1 MGRPEKTCMAS
12 DLAVA
17 LLALQQT
24 PGTGVKTLNRLL
36 ASARETGLDLPA
48 ALGTSVHPHPFD
60 PRLAELIASCG
71 KDQVTSAR
79 ELADTCRKQEV
90 AVIARGEEGYPEA
103 LTHYLE
109 DEAPTVIFLMG
120 DASLLHPLAGAVVG
134 TRTPTPHGIALA
146 RKCAGLLTDANAVVV
161 SGGAQG
167 VDTAAHNETLAR
179 FGRTVIVL
187 PEGILHHTTPPAWA
201 EALRNGSALLLS
213 EVHPFQPWRT
223 FAAVGR
229 NRLIAALSRMVCVV
243 EPRKMG
249 GSIATARHGIAQR
262 KPVFLSPATALPAGL
277 RQSVRPILKS
287 GKVDAAGMVEA
298 LHSTPQEPPR
308 NLMLF

>member
-1 MGRPEKTCMAS
+1 MGFSFKAQAVS

-36 ASARETGLDLPA
+36 TSARETGLDLAA
-48 ALGTSVHPHPFD
+48 ALGTPVHPHPFD
-60 PRLAELIASCG
+60 PRLAELVGACG
-71 KDQVTSAR
+71 REHVSTAR
-79 ELADTCRKQEV
+79 ELVRTCVEHEV
-90 AVIARGEEGYPEA
+90 GIIARGEEGYPDA
-103 LTHYLE
+103 LGHYLE
-109 DEAPTVIFLMG
+109 DEAPPVMFLLG
-120 DASLLHPLAGAVVG
+120 DSSLLLYHAGAVVG
-134 TRTPTPHGIALA
+134 TRTPTTHGIALA
-146 RKCAGLLTDANAVVV
+146 QKCAGLLTAENAVVV

-167 VDTAAHNETLAR
+167 VDTAAHDETLAQ

-201 EALRNGSALLLS
+201 EAIRNGSALLLS

-229 NRLIAALSRMVCVV
+229 NRLIAALARMICVL

-249 GSIATARHGIAQR
+249 GSIATARHGIAQH
-262 KPVFLSPATALPAGL
+262 KPVFLSPASALPSGL
-277 RQSVRPILKS
+277 RASVRPIIKA
-287 GKVDAAGMVEA
+287 GKLDSSGMVEA
-298 LHSTPQEPPR
+298 LHRKPQEPPR
-308 NLMLF
+308 NMMLF

>member
-1 MGRPEKTCMAS
+1 MGSRGKLLAAS
-12 DLAVA
+12 ELVVA
-17 LLALQQT
+17 LLALQQV

-48 ALGTSVHPHPFD
+48 ALGTGVHPHPFD

-71 KDQVTSAR
+71 SEQRSAAR

-90 AVIARGEEGYPEA
+90 AVVARGEDGYPEA
-103 LTHYLE
+103 MAHYLE
-109 DEAPTVIFLMG
+109 DEAPVVVFLLG
-120 DASLLHPLAGAVVG
+120 DASLLQPLAGAVVG
-134 TRTPTPHGIALA
+134 TRTPTPHGVALA
-146 RKCAGLLTDANAVVV
+146 RHCAELLTAENAVVV

-167 VDTAAHNETLAR
+167 VDTAAHDETLAQ

-187 PEGILHHTTPPAWA
+187 PEGILHHSTPPKWA
-201 EALRNGSALLLS
+201 EAMGNGAALLLS

-229 NRLIAALSRMVCVV
+229 NRLIAALSRMICVV

-262 KPVFLSPATALPAGL
+262 KPVFLSPTAALPSGL
-277 RQSVRPILKS
+277 RQAVRPIVRA
-287 GKVDAAGMVEA
+287 GKIDKENMIEA
-298 LHSTPQEPPR
+298 LHSRPQEPPR

>member
-1 MGRPEKTCMAS
+1 MGSVGKTSAAS

-36 ASARETGLDLPA
+36 TSARETGLDLSA

-60 PRLAELIASCG
+60 PRLAELIAACG
-71 KDQVTSAR
+71 RDQMASAR
-79 ELADTCRKQEV
+79 ELANTCRKHEV
-90 AVIARGEEGYPEA
+90 AVIARGEEGYPVA
-103 LTHYLE
+103 LFHYLE

-120 DASLLHPLAGAVVG
+120 DAALLHPPAGAVVG
-134 TRTPTPHGIALA
+134 TRTPTPHGVALA
-146 RKCAGLLTDANAVVV
+146 QQCATLMTEQNAVVV

-167 VDTAAHNETLAR
+167 VDTAAHDETLAR
-179 FGRTVIVL
+179 FGRTVVVL
-187 PEGILHHTTPPAWA
+187 PEGILHHAPPPVWA
-201 EALRNGSALLLS
+201 EAVQNGAALLLS

-229 NRLIAALSRMVCVV
+229 NRLIAALSRMVCVI

-262 KPVFLSPATALPAGL
+262 KPVFLSPASSLPAGL
-277 RQSVRPILKS
+277 RQSVRPIVKS
-287 GKVDAAGMVEA
+287 GRIDAAGMAEA
-298 LHSTPQEPPR
+298 LHSAPQEPPR

>member
-1 MGRPEKTCMAS
+1 MGILGRAAPAS
-12 DLAVA
+12 DLAVG

-24 PGTGVKTLNRLL
+24 PGAGVKTLNRLL
-36 ASARETGLDLPA
+36 ASARETGLNLPA

-60 PRLAELIASCG
+60 PRLADLIAACG
-71 KDQVTSAR
+71 KDQVTAAR
-79 ELADTCRKQEV
+79 ELAGICQENEV
-90 AVIARGEEGYPEA
+90 AIVAHGEEGYPESLA
-103 LTHYLE
+103 HYLD
-109 DEAPTVIFLMG
+109 DEAPTVIFLLG
-120 DASLLHPLAGAVVG
+120 DASLLQPLAGAVVG
-134 TRTPTPHGIALA
+134 TRTPTAHGVALA
-146 RKCAGLLTDANAVVV
+146 RRCAGILTDENAVVI

-167 VDTAAHNETLAR
+167 VDTAAHDETLAR

-187 PEGILHHTTPPAWA
+187 PEGILHHTTPPTWA
-201 EALRNGSALLLS
+201 EAVRNGSALLLS

-229 NRLIAALSRMVCVV
+229 NRLTAALSRIICVI

-262 KPVFLSPATALPAGL
+262 KPVFLSPTAALPAGL
-277 RQSVRPILKS
+277 KQSVRPIVKA
-287 GKVDAAGMVEA
+287 GKVDAVGMVEA
-298 LHSTPQEPPR
+298 LHSKPQEPPK

>member
-1 MGRPEKTCMAS
+1 MSAAS

-17 LLALQQT
+17 LLALQQM
-24 PGTGVKTLNRLL
+24 PGMGVKTLNRLL

-48 ALGTSVHPHPFD
+48 ALGTHVHSHPFD
-60 PRLAELIASCG
+60 PRLAELVASCDH
-71 KDQVTSAR
+71 DQIVAAR
-79 ELADTCRKQEV
+79 ELASICGNHMV

-103 LTHYLE
+103 LSHYLE
-109 DEAPTVIFLMG
+109 DEAPTVVFLMG
-120 DASLLHPLAGAVVG
+120 DAALLHPSAGAVVG
-134 TRTPTPHGIALA
+134 TRTPTPHGVALA
-146 RKCAGLLTDANAVVV
+146 QKCAAILTEQNAVVV

-167 VDTAAHNETLAR
+167 VDTAAHDETLAR
-179 FGRTVIVL
+179 FGRTVVVL
-187 PEGILHHTTPPAWA
+187 PEGILHHTPPPVWA
-201 EALRNGSALLLS
+201 EAVQNGAALLLS

-229 NRLIAALSRMVCVV
+229 NRLIAALSRVVCVI

-249 GSIATARHGIAQR
+249 GSSATARHGIAQR
-262 KPVFLSPATALPAGL
+262 KPVFLSPASALPAGL
-277 RQSVRPILKS
+277 RPSVRPIVKS
-287 GKVDAAGMVEA
+287 GKIDAAGMAEA

>member
-1 MGRPEKTCMAS
+1 MGTLGRIAPAS
-12 DLAVA
+12 ELAVA

-48 ALGTSVHPHPFD
+48 ALGSSVHPHPFD
-60 PRLAELIASCG
+60 PRLAGLVASCG
-71 KDQVTSAR
+71 TERVTAAR
-79 ELADTCRKQEV
+79 DLADICQKNEV
-90 AVIARGEEGYPEA
+90 AVVAHGEEGYPEA
-103 LTHYLE
+103 LAHYLE

-120 DASLLHPLAGAVVG
+120 DAALLQPLAGAVVG

-146 RKCAGLLTDANAVVV
+146 RKCAGILTDENAVVV

-167 VDTAAHNETLAR
+167 VDTAAHDETLAR

-201 EALRNGSALLLS
+201 EAMRNGSALLLS

-229 NRLIAALSRMVCVV
+229 NRLIAALSRMICVI

-262 KPVFLSPATALPAGL
+262 KPVFLSPAAMLPAGL
-277 RQSVRPILKS
+277 RQSVRAIVKA
-287 GKVDAAGMVEA
+287 GKVDAAGMIEA
-298 LHSTPQEPPR
+298 LHSKPQEPPR
-308 NLMLF
+308 NMMLF